1 MFDQLKHEVERSL
14 EKHRVPGVALGV
26 LHEGRT
32 ETAAWGVTSVEHPL
46 AVDADTL
53 FLIASNTKTFTA
65 TAVMRLV
72 ERGQLDLDAPL
83 KRFVPELRLSDAD
96 TTERVTLRHTLQHTG
111 GWIGDFSPDTGR
123 GDDALARYVAA
134 MAENEQV
141 TPLGE
146 VWSYNNAAFCLA
158 GRAIEVATGTSYE
171 AAMRELVLDPLG
183 MHRATFF
190 ADEAITHRVAAGHTV
205 VDDQPKV
212 VRPWHFIR
220 AFNPAGGLIC
230 SLNEMLLWARFGIGD
245 GAPLLKPES
254 MRLMQSS
261 LAPAYGLA
269 DAIGLAW
276 MITEIGGVRVVGHGG
291 YAPGQMS
298 STRLVPDRGFG
309 VVVLT
314 NSDHGSRLHAEVT
327 NAALRLYLGTTAPEK
342 TRVEPTGAQ
351 RAELVGRYTAVL
363 SDLEVVD
370 ESDGLVLRETDLR
383 WLGPTSPKR
392 SPSPPT
398 RLAFTAE
405 DRLVALDPPAKGN
418 RGEVLR
424 DARGR
429 VEWLRWGG
437 RIHRRLY

>member
-1 MFDQLKHEVERSL
+1 VFDQLRNEVEAAL
-14 EKHRVPGVALGV
+14 AKHRVPGVALGV
-26 LHEGRT
+26 LHEGRV

-46 AVDADTL
+46 PVDADTL

-72 ERGQLDLDAPL
+72 ERGKLDLDAPL
-83 KRFVPELRLSDAD
+83 KRFVPELKLGHAE
-96 TTERVTLRHTLQHTG
+96 TTERATLRHTLQHTG
-111 GWIGDFSPDTGR
+111 GWVGDFSPDTGR

-134 MAENEQV
+134 MAENEQS

-158 GRAIEVATGTSYE
+158 GRAIEVATGLSYE
-171 AAMRELVLDPLG
+171 AAMRELVLDPLD
-183 MHRATFF
+183 MVRATFF
-190 ADEAITHRVAAGHTV
+190 ADEAITHRVAAGHNV
-205 VDDQPKV
+205 VGDDPKV

-230 SLNEMLLWARFGIGD
+230 SLNEMLRWVRFGIGD
-245 GAPLLKPES
+245 GAPLLRPES

-276 MITEIGGVRVVGHGG
+276 MISDVGGARVVGHGG

-309 VVVLT
+309 VVVLA
-314 NSDHGSRLHAEVT
+314 NSDHGARLHGEVT
-327 NAALRLYLGTTAPEK
+327 NAALRLYLGTTAPDRPRIEA
-342 TRVEPTGAQ
+342 TAAQ
-351 RAELVGRYTAVL
+351 RAELVGRYGAAL
-363 SDLEVVD
+363 ADLEVVA
-370 ESDGLVLRETDLR
+370 EGDGLVLRVTEQR
-383 WLGPTSPKR
+383 WLGPTSPTR
-392 SPSPPT
+392 DLPPPT

-405 DRLVALDPPAKGN
+405 DRLVALDAPTKGT
-418 RGEVLR
+418 RAEVLR
-424 DARGR
+424 DASGQ

-437 RIHRRLY
+437 RIHRRR